1 MGLREGLCLLCL
13 GSTLE
18 GGGESGGERP
28 ESGEAGRGFD
38 GEAGWWLRRAEV
50 DLRSGWRVRGGVER
64 VCSWGLGRGGASYFK
79 GAAHLRGHTFQGC
92 PELPN
97 LTHRGGSLGLRGGT
111 RCLCSALEGSH
122 RSQARSRE
130 ESRGD
135 ARIDLRVVSFDKT
148 VMKQLLQGRMKPIV
162 KPFRGLI

>member
-64 VCSWGLGRGGASYFK
+64 VCSWGLGRGGASYFE
-79 GAAHLRGHTFQGC
+79 GAAHLRG
-92 PELPN
+92 
-97 LTHRGGSLGLRGGT
+97 SSKT
-111 RCLCSALEGSH
+111 RLAIL
-122 RSQARSRE
+122 
-130 ESRGD
+130 
-135 ARIDLRVVSFDKT
+135 IP
-148 VMKQLLQGRMKPIV
+148 VMMMLSS
-162 KPFRGLI
+162 